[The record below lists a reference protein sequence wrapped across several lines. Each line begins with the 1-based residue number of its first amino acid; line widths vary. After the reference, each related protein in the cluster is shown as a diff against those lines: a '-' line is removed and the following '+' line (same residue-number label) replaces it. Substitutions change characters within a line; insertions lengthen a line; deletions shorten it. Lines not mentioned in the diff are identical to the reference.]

1 MTSLSSVP
9 LCVRLAVDVCVYID
23 DDDTID
29 DDDDDD
35 DDDFDVV
42 AAAGVNLER
51 NFRSMMTLVKA
62 LIITKGL

>member
-23 DDDTID
+23 DDDTI
-29 DDDDDD
+29 DDDDD

-62 LIITKGL
+62 LIITKRL